1 MADNCQIWQVARAT
15 SAAPGFFPLA
25 KVDGR
30 EFLDGGFGT
39 NNPSHEASME
49 LSTMH
54 PTNYTCLVSIG
65 SGKRQVVSRFKS
77 DLLGHRFSYIKAAV
91 KLATDTENI
100 HENMRDLA
108 ARSEKFSYFRFDVP
122 GLETI
127 LMDEWKVKK
136 RPQLPS
142 SKSMHTIA
150 FIEEKTEEYLGQTD
164 TRDSIRECAQMIA
177 ESHRRLRKPTSYM
190 KPKAEQHILQVP
202 ARNDLFQGRKETLRR
217 MHEHLKPQSVDKLRS
232 CVLYGLGGIGK
243 TQIAIEYI
251 YRSKHLYTNIFWIR
265 ASSESQLAESYSSV
279 ARMIG
284 HGSSK
289 ENANLR
295 SDTQIARHWLSSTG
309 KT

>member
-1 MADNCQIWQVARAT
+1 MIIDYALILHSGVIAYAKPADTGDTDVPYIFRTYDNSSNTRNPGMADNCQIWQVAIAT
-15 SAAPGFFPLA
+15 SAAPGCFPLA

-30 EFLDGGFGT
+30 EFLYGGFGT
-39 NNPSHEASME
+39 NNRSHEASME

-54 PTNYTCLVSIG
+54 PTSYTCLVSIG

-122 GLETI
+122 GLEKI

-150 FIEEKTEEYLGQTD
+150 FIEEKTEEYLGQSD
-164 TRDSIRECAQMIA
+164 TRISIRECAQMIV
-177 ESHRRLRKPTSYM
+177 ESHRRLIP
-190 KPKAEQHILQVP
+190 I
-202 ARNDLFQGRKETLRR
+202 
-217 MHEHLKPQSVDKLRS
+217 
-232 CVLYGLGGIGK
+232 
-243 TQIAIEYI
+243 
-251 YRSKHLYTNIFWIR
+251 
-265 ASSESQLAESYSSV
+265 
-279 ARMIG
+279 
-284 HGSSK
+284 
-289 ENANLR
+289 
-295 SDTQIARHWLSSTG
+295 
-309 KT
+309 